1 VTGAAVK
8 LAVDPSLTVLPCA
21 ASTSTCSRPASGS
34 STSPARASTRQ
45 PWPKPSLRCGGLIP
59 CRATAPRAAAG
70 QGIARCSTG
79 LSFRALRVACEQA
92 FASTLAES
100 GCPAVRFRLVAWA
113 NVHDRGGF
121 MLFPSW
127 LEHGVE
133 KHQSD
138 VLRISIAMNAD
149 PA

>member
-1 VTGAAVK
+1 M
-8 LAVDPSLTVLPCA
+8 
-21 ASTSTCSRPASGS
+21 R
-34 STSPARASTRQ
+34 
-45 PWPKPSLRCGGLIP
+45 
-59 CRATAPRAAAG
+59 
-70 QGIARCSTG
+70 
-79 LSFRALRVACEQA
+79 RALRVACEQA

-133 KHQSD
+133 EHQSD
-138 VLRISIAMNAD
+138 VPRISIAMNAD